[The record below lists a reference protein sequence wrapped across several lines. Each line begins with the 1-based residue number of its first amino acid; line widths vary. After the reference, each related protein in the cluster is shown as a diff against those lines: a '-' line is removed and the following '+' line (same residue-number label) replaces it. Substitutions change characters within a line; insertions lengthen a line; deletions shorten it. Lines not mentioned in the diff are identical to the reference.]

1 MPARTLLKSGSISVT
16 DYRCNAGPSDQPFVE
31 QHQTFSF
38 AYVRRGS
45 FGYRTRGESYE
56 LVAGSLLVGRPGDE
70 YLCTHE
76 HHACGDECLSF
87 HFDGATLAALG
98 LDRKASGPAF
108 QSRGLP
114 PLAQV
119 MVLGELGQSVAD
131 GRSNIG
137 LEEVG
142 VALAGRVMQGLAGCG
157 RGRNRRDARAKR
169 RAVRAALWLD
179 EHAHE
184 EVDLETAARRVG
196 LSPYHF
202 LRVFAEVLGVTP
214 HQYVVRSRLRRA
226 AALLSRDDRPITD
239 IALDVGFRDLSN
251 FVRTFHRAAGVA
263 PRGFRNAARGERK
276 IFQERLDAAH

>member
-1 MPARTLLKSGSISVT
+1 MPVRTLLKSGSISVT
-16 DYRCNAGPSDQPFVE
+16 DYRCSAGPSDRPFVE
-31 QHQTFSF
+31 QHETFSF

-45 FGYRTRGESYE
+45 FWYRTCGESYE

-76 HHACGDECLSF
+76 HHGCGDECLSF
-87 HFDGATLAALG
+87 HFDHATLEALG
-98 LDRKASGPAF
+98 LDRKASEPVF

-114 PLAQV
+114 PLPEV
-119 MVLGELGQSVAD
+119 MVLGELGQSAAE
-131 GRSNIG
+131 GRSNVD

-142 VALAGRVMQGLAGCG
+142 VALAGRVMQSLSACG
-157 RGRNRRDARAKR
+157 QGRNRRDARAKR
-169 RAVRAALWLD
+169 RVVRAALWLD

-184 EVDLETAARRVG
+184 DVDLAGAARQVG

-202 LRVFAEVLGVTP
+202 LRLFAEVLGVTP
-214 HQYVVRSRLRRA
+214 HQYVVRSRLRHA

-276 IFQERLDAAH
+276 IFQERLATAH